1 MAAPNGAMSNELK
14 EVCIWL
20 PPGRPGLTKIHL
32 RGSAVEFQYG
42 RPPAID
48 PVFKWALC
56 F

>member
-1 MAAPNGAMSNELK
+1 MAAPNRAVSNELK
-14 EVCIWL
+14 KSGFDYPC
-20 PPGRPGLTKIHL
+20 RPGLTKIHL

-42 RPPAID
+42 HPPAID

>member
-1 MAAPNGAMSNELK
+1 MNLK
-14 EVCIWL
+14 KKRSLYLITPCRQV
-20 PPGRPGLTKIHL
+20 LTKIYL

-42 RPPAID
+42 HPPAID